1 MNNPEFQ
8 FQTDIQSNRK
18 RSKFA
23 VCASVVYLNVPG
35 SLDVL
40 AVVSPVSGATE
51 PLGAELPLEY
61 PRHLDAVLGLEHV
74 AAVCDEVL
82 HYTQARIPVLSTG
95 EILEDEERLLCL
107 RIYLYQFYSL
117 WKNHIRSS

>member
-1 MNNPEFQ
+1 MRRLFYG
-8 FQTDIQSNRK
+8 
-18 RSKFA
+18 
-23 VCASVVYLNVPG
+23 YLNVPG

-40 AVVSPVSGATE
+40 AVVSPVPGAAE
-51 PLGAELPLEY
+51 PLGPEFTLEDA
-61 PRHLDAVLGLEHV
+61 RHLDAVLGLEHM

-82 HYTQARIPVLSTG
+82 HYTQARIPVLSAG

-107 RIYLYQFYSL
+107 RILYLYQFYSL